1 MIRPILN
8 KLDFDMHNVSDKS
21 PSKGRGM
28 IDLRKMEQFVAVA
41 EEEHFHRA
49 AHRLGMSQPP
59 LTVAIRRL
67 EEDLDVILIERGG
80 NRIMG
85 LTAAGHAFLRE
96 ARETLRQAHYAI
108 RMAQETAA
116 GLTGLVRLGY
126 VGSAL
131 YGRLPDTVRAFRHA
145 RPDVRLDLREATTA
159 AQITGL
165 LNGTLDGAIV
175 IPPLADADGI
185 ELHGFDHDRLCM
197 ALPIDHPL
205 TRHDRLSPADLADE
219 AFVLWPMIEGRGFHL
234 QVIRLCAVAGF
245 VPQITQEAHG
255 MHAVLSLVAV
265 GAGVSIVPESMASF
279 RPDRIAYRTIAKPE
293 AAFELSLAV
302 REPTPATKAFVKIA
316 TQPTGRLR
324 IDTA

>member
-1 MIRPILN
+1 M
-8 KLDFDMHNVSDKS
+8 LDVLEASLS
-21 PSKGRGM
+21 SGRGM

-41 EEEHFHRA
+41 EEGHFHRA

-67 EEDLDVILIERGG
+67 EEDLGVILIERGA
-80 NRIMG
+80 NRILG
-85 LTAAGHAFLRE
+85 LTSAGHAFLRE

-108 RMAQETAA
+108 RLARETAA

-131 YGRLPDTVRAFRHA
+131 YGRLPDTIRTFRHA
-145 RPDVRLDLREATTA
+145 RPDVRLELREATTA
-159 AQITGL
+159 AQIVGL
-165 LNGTLDGAIV
+165 LNGTLDAAII
-175 IPPLADADGI
+175 IPPLADAEGI

-205 TRHDRLSPADLADE
+205 LRQDRLTLADLADE
-219 AFVLWPMIEGRGFHL
+219 GFVLWPMIEGRGFHH
-234 QVIRLCAVAGF
+234 QVIRLCAHAGF
-245 VPQITQEAHG
+245 APQVTQEAHG

-279 RPDRIAYRTIAKPE
+279 RPDRIAYRAIGEPE

-302 REPTPATKAFVKIA
+302 REPTPATKAFVKIGA
-316 TQPTGRLR
+316 EAPVSLN
-324 IDTA
+324 IEAM

>member
-1 MIRPILN
+1 MY
-8 KLDFDMHNVSDKS
+8 NVSDKPLS
-21 PSKGRGM
+21 SGRGM

-41 EEEHFHRA
+41 EEQHFHRA

-67 EEDLDVILIERGG
+67 EEDLGVVLIERGG
-80 NRIMG
+80 NRIIG

-108 RMAQETAA
+108 RMAQETAV

-159 AQITGL
+159 NQIAGL
-165 LNGTLDGAIV
+165 LNGTLDAAIV
-175 IPPLADADGI
+175 IPPLADAEGI
-185 ELHGFDHDRLCM
+185 ELHGFDQDRLCM
-197 ALPIDHPL
+197 ALPTDHPL
-205 TRHDRLSPADLADE
+205 SRQDRLTLTDLADE

-234 QVIRLCAVAGF
+234 QVIRLCAAAGF
-245 VPQITQEAHG
+245 ISQITQEAHG
-255 MHAVLSLVAV
+255 MHAVLSLVAI
-265 GAGVSIVPESMASF
+265 GAGVAIVPESMANF
-279 RPDRIAYRTIAKPE
+279 RPDSIAYRKIAKPE

-302 REPTPATKAFVKIA
+302 FEPTPATKAFVKIA
-316 TQPTGRLR
+316 TQPSGSSN
-324 IDTA
+324 IDAA